1 MSQSQSPS
9 DGVKKPV
16 SWLVRLGAI
25 LVWIVTSVFGLVE
38 IYLGRQAS
46 VRIYG
51 RFSSNIYAATV
62 LGNVV
67 TLILA
72 LAWLGYVVIA
82 GEYNLRRIEA
92 GKGWNLFAWAIAIE
106 LLILIL
112 YLVA

>member
-1 MSQSQSPS
+1 MSQNGSTSGGES
-9 DGVKKPV
+9 RSAK
-16 SWLVRLGAI
+16 WIARILAI
-25 LVWIVTSVFGLVE
+25 LVWVATSVFGLVE
-38 IYLGRQAS
+38 IYLARQAS

-51 RFSSNIYAATV
+51 RFSADPYTATV

-82 GEYNLRRIEA
+82 GEYNLKRIET
-92 GKGWNLFAWAIAIE
+92 GKGWSLFAWAVAIE

>member
-1 MSQSQSPS
+1 MSQNGSATTGGNRPIKW
-9 DGVKKPV
+9 VTRI
-16 SWLVRLGAI
+16 LAI

-38 IYLGRQAS
+38 IYLARQAS

-51 RFSSNIYAATV
+51 RFATDPYAATTV
-62 LGNVV
+62 GNVV
-67 TLILA
+67 TLIMA

-82 GEYNLRRIEA
+82 GEYNLKRIET
-92 GKGWNLFAWAIAIE
+92 GRGWSLFAWAVAIE

>member
-1 MSQSQSPS
+1 MSQDSSTGGS
-9 DGVKKPV
+9 DRTVNWIKRI
-16 SWLVRLGAI
+16 LAI
-25 LVWIVTSVFGLVE
+25 LVWIATSVFGLVE

-51 RFSSNIYAATV
+51 RFSSDAYAATV
-62 LGNVV
+62 VGNVV
-67 TLILA
+67 TLVLA

-82 GEYNLRRIEA
+82 GEYNLKRIET
-92 GKGWNLFAWAIAIE
+92 GKGWILFAWAVAIE